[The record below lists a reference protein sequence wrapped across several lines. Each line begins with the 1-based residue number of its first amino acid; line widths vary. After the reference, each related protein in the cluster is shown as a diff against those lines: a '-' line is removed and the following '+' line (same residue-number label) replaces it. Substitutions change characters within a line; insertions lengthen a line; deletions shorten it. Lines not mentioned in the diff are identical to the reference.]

1 MLRCVQGGP
10 QSSHYVLRREGVK
23 DGLSV
28 LVFGSEEGGSEGW
41 IICASVWF

>member
-1 MLRCVQGGP
+1 M
-10 QSSHYVLRREGVK
+10 K

-41 IICASVWF
+41 IICASVASLS